1 MPASEA
7 GELYEAL
14 YRLRVAFHRRLA
26 GRLGLKVD
34 EARLPDLVRAAR
46 DDRDVLAELEAQSR
60 LRYEATFLR
69 WLRKLFR
76 GR

>member
-1 MPASEA
+1 MAPSEP
-7 GELYEAL
+7 GQLDDAL
-14 YRLRVAFHRRLA
+14 FRLRVAFHRRLA

-34 EARLPDLVRAAR
+34 EARLPDLVRAR

-69 WLRKLFR
+69 WLRKLFS

>member
-7 GELYEAL
+7 GEPYEAL

-34 EARLPDLVRAAR
+34 EARLLDLVRAR

-69 WLRKLFR
+69 WLRKLFS